1 MKYFAIIIIISSSF
15 LPNVN
20 ASPVCIPYGLTDTLK
35 KSSLNDLLVVYYG
48 LKDALV
54 DGDASAASAR
64 ANEFLNTA
72 NNIDTKSLSS
82 GDLKTFDSLA
92 LKLAFDAR
100 HISEVKVIEHQR
112 EHFVSLSSNM
122 YKLIK
127 GVKLSTEP
135 VYKMYCPMKK
145 AYWLSKDPVI
155 RNPYYGKQMLSCGQ
169 VSETIR

>member
-15 LPNVN
+15 LLNVN
-20 ASPVCIPYGLTDTLK
+20 ASPVGIPCGLTDTLK
-35 KSSLNDLLVVYYG
+35 KSSLNDLLIVYYG

-54 DGDASAASAR
+54 DGDAPAASAR

-82 GDLKTFDSLA
+82 GDLKMFDSLA

-100 HISEVKVIEHQR
+100 HISEVKAIEHQR

-127 GVKLSTEP
+127 RVKLSAEP

-145 AYWLSKDPVI
+145 AYWLSKDAVI